1 MASTLEEKIEKLTKT
16 IGELADKMTDLGSG
30 GALQSSNDEV
40 RTAAEQNTLRRL
52 KMEEALLEKKEK
64 QTEKEWRKFK
74 EQQMYEE
81 TWIGKQEEKLNNFK
95 ERFGGIAKGAS
106 ELYNTAMGWARKAW
120 SIFNEAVGNL
130 DKAAVGAYRT
140 MGMSVETM
148 KNLRQHAVATANAFQ
163 TARNFN
169 ADSADLL
176 NLQVSYAKELGRNVN
191 LASLELANLAAM
203 KRLVGDEQAIKFT
216 ANFEKLGFDV
226 NSASKEMVELFND
239 GAKTGLNFSKY
250 AAAVADN
257 LHLAQQYT
265 FANGVDGLKNMVKQ
279 SLAVRWNM
287 QQTAAFAEKVSN
299 VEGAVT
305 TSAQM
310 SVLGGEF
317 AKFANPMNMLYES
330 LNDMESLNE
339 RLMKTFSQ
347 FATFNKQTNQIE
359 VSAFDRMRIKAAA
372 QAMGLDYGQVM
383 DSVYGMG
390 RAKVAE
396 DQLRGSGLSD
406 EYKTFLKNKAM
417 IDRKDGRAYVNL
429 MQKDGTYKPKYLD
442 EGFSDEDKKSMDV
455 EMRTESQDIKSIAK
469 SALTIEEIIEGVKK
483 GFYDKIAK
491 WIEDKGGI
499 EWVKE
504 KINKLVDIGIKV
516 VHFVAD
522 KILPNIKT
530 IGYTML
536 GILAAIKIIPPL
548 IKGIQMA
555 RISNAVKHM
564 AYPYAGGAAM
574 GSPMMMG
581 PGMMMGHNG
590 AMWQHGPSVAGHHYG
605 ANAWV
610 NTATGGVAYNN
621 WTRGEHWNSM
631 SREAQM
637 RYGRMYGRGAQIKN
651 SLKYSP
657 KARMGTSMGL
667 GIAGA
672 GLSIGGAALQAN
684 GHDGWGA
691 VASTGGYALSGA
703 SMGMMFGPWGAAIG
717 GAIGLIG
724 GGLYEW
730 FNYTKKKDQE
740 ESARREQK
748 QREKHAY
755 TLSNNGIMLRGEYD
769 SVELEDMLKGQHNM
783 SPTTRQKMI
792 SQGDGD
798 AISLLYGSGGIIT
811 GESHAHGG
819 VNINAEGGEAVIP
832 KNATFKYI
840 DVIKS
845 LINGTFYK
853 KYAPIVA
860 EKPMGDIMKVS
871 ESNNSSQIGVKRI
884 DFSTLNINMD
894 GTLKLELAGNYKDI
908 DARKLLDDPKFS
920 RTLEGMIRE
929 NVAVLGN
936 RDKRH
941 ALSRYDNPDPNG
953 RNVKWR

>member
-1 MASTLEEKIEKLTKT
+1 MLGYLLIYQYINMASTLEDKIEKLTKT
-16 IGELADKMTDLGSG
+16 IGELADKMTDLGGG

-40 RTAAEQNTLRRL
+40 RNAAEQNTLRRL

-148 KNLRQHAVATANAFQ
+148 KNLRQHAVATANAFE

-176 NLQVSYAKELGRNVN
+176 NLQVSYARELGRNVN
-191 LASLELANLAAM
+191 LASIELANLAAM

-216 ANFEKLGFDV
+216 ASFEKMGLDV

-491 WIEDKGGI
+491 WIE
-499 EWVKE
+499 WVKE
-504 KINKLVDIGIKV
+504 KINKLVDVGIKV
-516 VHFVAD
+516 VDFVAD

-548 IKGIQMA
+548 IKGIRMA

-581 PGMMMGHNG
+581 PGMMMGG
-590 AMWQHGPSVAGHHYG
+590 AMGNSNLQNLLNAKQG
-605 ANAWV
+605 ANGTWAV
-610 NTATGGVAYNN
+610 TGIKGRVSNANYQAMLKNAQGYN
-621 WTRGEHWNSM
+621 GGM
-631 SREAQM
+631 SPRA
-637 RYGRMYGRGAQIKN
+637 
-651 SLKYSP
+651 
-657 KARMGTSMGL
+657 MGIASMGL
-667 GIAGA
+667 GIASAGLGFGGEVAHANGSHGWGA
-672 GLSIGGAALQAN
+672 GLNI
-684 GHDGWGA
+684 
-691 VASTGGYALSGA
+691 ASTTAAGA
-703 SMGMMFGPWGAAIG
+703 SMGMMFGPWGA
-717 GAIGLIG
+717 LIG
-724 GGLYEW
+724 GIGGLIYG
-730 FNYTKKKDQE
+730 
-740 ESARREQK
+740 
-748 QREKHAY
+748 
-755 TLSNNGIMLRGEYD
+755 GIKEFIS
-769 SVELEDMLKGQHNM
+769 SVEREEAERKRKEREELINTLHKKGLG
-783 SPTTRQKMI
+783 SI
-792 SQGDGD
+792 QGDYSNEELKELVNPSKMSRTTKNKFLMNKSED
-798 AISLLYGSGGIIT
+798 TLPLLYGDGGIIA
-811 GESHAHGG
+811 GSSHSHGG
-819 VNINAEGGEAVIP
+819 VNINAEGGEAIIP
-832 KNATFKYI
+832 KSETFKNV
-840 DVIKS
+840 DAVKS
-845 LINGTFYK
+845 LINGTFNK
-853 KYAPIVA
+853 KYTPIVA
-860 EKPMGDIMKVS
+860 EKPMGDILKVS
-871 ESNNSSQIGVKRI
+871 ESNNSSQIGVNRI
-884 DFSTLNINMD
+884 DFSALNMNMG

-920 RTLEGMIRE
+920 RTLEGMVRE

-953 RNVKWR
+953 RNMKWS